1 MFVHVIVV
9 RHGERLDEADRIG
22 WHKIRTRETVHDPPL
37 TPVGWDQSK
46 LAAREVAKF
55 LPHDGGSLFMYS
67 SPTARTLS
75 TAAGL
80 VSGLSA
86 WCSSI
91 TPYYALNCCA
101 AAQAHG
107 VAKAFPKQEPSAETM
122 GGIALTCWPPQGN
135 PEQVDGRQGRGGG
148 FVESVTEI
156 AATHSAGDVLV
167 MVTHREGIWQ
177 LNRHVGT
184 RPKAGYCNLSCYRYD
199 LTSKKFGSWDPASNP
214 LSTNGTRQQRG
225 VSQTAPANTTQVDDR
240 CSANENAQP
249 QLDNPQEAAP
259 AVATVDEV
267 LARGS
272 GTVMIHR
279 GGGGLGTLLWRTP
292 GVRGVW
298 ASGGAV
304 PDGELVTL
312 LSSPQ
317 SGEGNEGEFV
327 LVQRPSGIEGWT
339 KIKNV
344 RLPGIPK

>member
-1 MFVHVIVV
+1 MPVRVVVV
-9 RHGERLDEADRIG
+9 RHGERIDEVDRKG
-22 WHKIRTRETVHDPPL
+22 WHKIRTVETQHDPPL
-37 TPVGWDQSK
+37 TAAGWDQAK
-46 LAAREVAKF
+46 LAGRKVA
-55 LPHDGGSLFMYS
+55 SLLQRGESRVTIYS

-75 TAAGL
+75 TAAALASLAGE
-80 VSGLSA
+80 VA
-86 WCSSI
+86 TV
-91 TPYYALNCCA
+91 TPVYSLNCCA
-101 AAQAHG
+101 AAQHYG
-107 VAKAFPKQEPSAETM
+107 VAKGFPKVEPNSDVMRGAQ
-122 GGIALTCWPPQGN
+122 LSCWPPQGDAAR
-135 PEQVDGRQGRGGG
+135 VDRLQGTGGG
-148 FVESVTEI
+148 FVNAVKDLS
-156 AATHSAGDVLV
+156 AMHSDGDVLIL
-167 MVTHREGIWQ
+167 VTHREGIWQ